1 MVLQPPRHLIKRY
14 RPMNNNETE
23 FPKVATMPIIA
34 ETFEKSFFTIE
45 NEFMDWEKQWMWKQL
60 KSRSNLTIKSR
71 EGLNLVDLEFLKW
84 FLSKIESEMDFLGN
98 AIIQILNSK
107 FNYAKSDR
115 NLEKKSKWEIM
126 RFALLD

>member
-1 MVLQPPRHLIKRY
+1 
-14 RPMNNNETE
+14 MNNNETE

-115 NLEKKSKWEIM
+115 NPEKKSKWDLM
-126 RFALLD
+126 RFNLLD